1 MFSYF
6 IARGHS
12 MEPSAKEG
20 DFVFAWKLFY
30 WPRKGDLVVVRDI
43 AQGKFLLKKVREI
56 KGDALWLEG
65 ENLADSYDSRQFG
78 WVPKTALV
86 GRAFVIHR

>member
-20 DFVFAWKLFY
+20 DFVFTWKLFY
-30 WPRKGDLVVVRDI
+30 RPQEGDLVVVRDI

-65 ENLADSYDSRQFG
+65 ENLADSYDSRQLG
-78 WVPKTALV
+78 WVPQTALV